1 MSDGTIAK
9 HYKSYWA
16 YHGPANCSPL
26 LLLAVQSVAITG
38 DPLGT
43 INLFV
48 YKWWTSE
55 YKGSVS
61 GHPIIS
67 KIECKNNFLLATGKG
82 KFSNNDSLM

>member
-1 MSDGTIAK
+1 MYDCCQMEQSQNIINRIGPTVAP
-9 HYKSYWA
+9 
-16 YHGPANCSPL
+16 PANCSPL

-61 GHPIIS
+61 GHPKIS
-67 KIECKNNFLLATGKG
+67 
-82 KFSNNDSLM
+82 

>member
-1 MSDGTIAK
+1 MYDCCQMEQSQNIINRIGPTVAP
-9 HYKSYWA
+9 
-16 YHGPANCSPL
+16 PANCSPL

-48 YKWWTSE
+48 YKWWTPE

-61 GHPIIS
+61 VSIMLLKYK
-67 KIECKNNFLLATGKG
+67 KIPNPSIFSQ
-82 KFSNNDSLM
+82 KFK